1 FSLTSVFCIVG
12 SLVFPYTTLFR
23 SARSLSLLQASDEDR
38 RPVIPGRAHLD
49 DHVVG
54 ILLRDGEAG
63 GCGLRLALDELP
75 VEEGVGA
82 LPVDPLSL
90 FAVGAVG
97 QRQRRIQLH
106 GLARLVGHPV
116 GDLVGVLL
124 ALGPVVDLVLASPDP
139 LVLGDLDLD
148 PVGVG
153 DLLADL
159 GRVVRLPLLGVLGA
173 TGLRLSLLA

>member
-38 RPVIPGRAHLD
+38 RPVVPGRAHLD

-54 ILLRDGEAG
+54 VLLRDGEAG

-82 LPVDPLSL
+82 LPRSEEHTSELQS
-90 FAVGAVG
+90 
-97 QRQRRIQLH
+97 REK
-106 GLARLVGHPV
+106 LVCRH
-116 GDLVGVLL
+116 LL
-124 ALGPVVDLVLASPDP
+124 EK
-139 LVLGDLDLD
+139 
-148 PVGVG
+148 
-153 DLLADL
+153 
-159 GRVVRLPLLGVLGA
+159 
-173 TGLRLSLLA
+173 